1 MQITIT
7 GVFGGIIAV
16 IVLYVIIGLAWA
28 GVEKLLYG
36 KTIPSKIDDV
46 VAVILAISLYFNLK

>member
-7 GVFGGIIAV
+7 GFFGGVLAIV
-16 IVLYVIIGLAWA
+16 ILYLIIGFTWA
-28 GVEKLLYG
+28 GVEKMLYG
-36 KTIPSKIDDV
+36 KTMPSKIDDV